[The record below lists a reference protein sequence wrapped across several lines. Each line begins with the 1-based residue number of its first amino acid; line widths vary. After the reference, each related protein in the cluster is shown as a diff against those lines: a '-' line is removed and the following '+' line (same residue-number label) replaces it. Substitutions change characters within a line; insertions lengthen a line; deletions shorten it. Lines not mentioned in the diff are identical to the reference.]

1 MHRTESNTAAPGLT
15 VSFVKSCER
24 VINNAAWDIVDY
36 VFRVEREGDYCEVAV
51 GIDGD
56 WQDRL
61 SATELRKIA
70 ETWLF
75 HRLEHFYQ
83 PFGEPGGRCRMMHV
97 PFDVVEFWFEHRR
110 LPH

>member
-1 MHRTESNTAAPGLT
+1 MIDN
-15 VSFVKSCER
+15 VV
-24 VINNAAWDIVDY
+24 WDVVDY
-36 VFRVEREGDYCEVAV
+36 LFSVKREGDSIDIAV

-61 SATELRKIA
+61 SGAELRTVA
-70 ETWLF
+70 ETWLL

-83 PFGEPGGRCRMMHV
+83 PFGEPRSCRRIMQV
-97 PFDVVEFWFEHRR
+97 PFGVVDYWLVHRR

>member
-1 MHRTESNTAAPGLT
+1 MCSQTALLGHAS
-15 VSFVKSCER
+15 VSFVTSCQR
-24 VINNAAWDIVDY
+24 VIDDVVWDVVDY
-36 VFRVEREGDYCEVAV
+36 HFSVKKDGDSCDIAV

-61 SATELRKIA
+61 SGAELRKVA
-70 ETWLF
+70 ETWLL

-83 PFGEPGGRCRMMHV
+83 PFSEPRSCRRIMQV
-97 PFDVVEFWFEHRR
+97 PFSIVDYWMVHRS